1 MRVSNPSTIGRKK
14 REYFDQSWRRVRSV
28 SSGKVVSVLR
38 TRMRESAR
46 RIGSNILKRR
56 NAVGLTQLQLADKL
70 GLASEASICH
80 YERGNRHP
88 GPTRLKELAKALYT
102 TTDELLKGREV

>member
-1 MRVSNPSTIGRKK
+1 M
-14 REYFDQSWRRVRSV
+14 
-28 SSGKVVSVLR
+28 
-38 TRMRESAR
+38 
-46 RIGSNILKRR
+46 
-56 NAVGLTQLQLADKL
+56 GLTQLQLADKL